1 MILFTNSFILKL
13 ALSYYDTF
21 AFCKL
26 SDIFP
31 KEVFQIIGVA
41 SYFLFACNII
51 YNLMFY
57 EGKFE
62 SIDLKPQKKSEDRES
77 MKFIFNLKTINM
89 DLLKAIVKISGLIIV
104 SHILDE
110 QNSNIYGIESV
121 IELRYNKMMIFCF
134 DAISNLLSIIAAMLT
149 GYFLSKQMDVNANL
163 IFSSITF
170 LLMGTDVSLKY
181 FS

>member
-1 MILFTNSFILKL
+1 
-13 ALSYYDTF
+13 
-21 AFCKL
+21 
-26 SDIFP
+26 
-31 KEVFQIIGVA
+31 
-41 SYFLFACNII
+41 
-51 YNLMFY
+51 
-57 EGKFE
+57 
-62 SIDLKPQKKSEDRES
+62 
-77 MKFIFNLKTINM
+77 M